1 MIGGLGMKITV
12 TLLILL
18 VLFSINTFAQEGTE
32 PRLPEGVKAYI
43 ESSGRITGN
52 IQYAPDGK
60 ELVVASSMG
69 IWIYN
74 AHTGAEVSL
83 LSGHQG
89 DVQAIAYAPDGKTL
103 ASAGRDETIRL
114 WHPKTSQHLA
124 TLTGH
129 GGLVTSLAF
138 SPDGKKLVSGSGDA
152 TVRLWST
159 ETRQQLWSEDTPQK
173 RSHAHAKDPVIRD
186 IFGLSPPPSRSPFE
200 QLAFQ
205 WVLAVV
211 YSPDGKTLASSGS
224 SDGTIQLWHVDTG
237 NLVQTLVGH
246 TESVTALA
254 FAPDG
259 KTLVSGSNDDTLR
272 VWDSPT
278 GTLQRVLAGHG
289 NDVKAVCF
297 SRDGKRIASGSKD
310 ATVRLWDA
318 KTGRFLPTLR
328 GHYWGV
334 ETVVFA
340 PKGKTAAS
348 GDETGRILLWDWR
361 KVAETQ
367 EK

>member
-1 MIGGLGMKITV
+1 MQRWRPTLKKGALSMKTPV
-12 TLLILL
+12 TLIIIFT
-18 VLFSINTFAQEGTE
+18 LFLPNTFAQEGTE

-52 IQYAPDGK
+52 IQYSPDGK
-60 ELVVASSMG
+60 GLAVASSMG
-69 IWIYN
+69 IWIYD
-74 AHTGAEVSL
+74 ARTGAEVTL

-89 DVQAIAYAPDGKTL
+89 DVLSIAYAPDGKTL
-103 ASAGRDETIRL
+103 ASGGRDGTIRL
-114 WHPKTSQHLA
+114 WRPKTNQHLA

-173 RSHAHAKDPVIRD
+173 RSHAQPKDPVIRD
-186 IFGLSPPPSRSPFE
+186 IFGLSPPPSRSLFE

-205 WVLAVV
+205 WVLAVA

-237 NLVQTLVGH
+237 NLVQTLAGH
-246 TESVTALA
+246 TETVTALT

-297 SRDGKRIASGSKD
+297 S
-310 ATVRLWDA
+310 
-318 KTGRFLPTLR
+318 P
-328 GHYWGV
+328 
-334 ETVVFA
+334 
-340 PKGKTAAS
+340 
-348 GDETGRILLWDWR
+348 
-361 KVAETQ
+361 
-367 EK
+367 

>member
-1 MIGGLGMKITV
+1 M
-12 TLLILL
+12 TLLILFS
-18 VLFSINTFAQEGTE
+18 LFSLNIFAQQRTE
-32 PRLPEGVKAYI
+32 KQLPEGVKTHI
-43 ESSGRITGN
+43 ESNGRLTGN
-52 IQYAPDGK
+52 IHYSPDGK
-60 ELVVASSMG
+60 GLAVASSMG
-69 IWIYN
+69 IWIYD
-74 AHTGAEVSL
+74 ARTGAEVTL

-89 DVQAIAYAPDGKTL
+89 DVLSIAYAPDGKTL
-103 ASAGRDETIRL
+103 ASGGRDGTIRL
-114 WHPKTSQHLA
+114 WRPKTNQHLA

-173 RSHAHAKDPVIRD
+173 RSHAHAKAPVIRD

-205 WVLAVV
+205 WVLAVA

-224 SDGTIQLWHVDTG
+224 SDGTIQLWYVDSG
-237 NLVQTLVGH
+237 DLVQTLKGH
-246 TESVTALA
+246 TDAVTALA

-272 VWDSPT
+272 VWESLT

-318 KTGRFLPTLR
+318 KIGRFLPTLR

-340 PKGKTAAS
+340 PDGNTVAS
-348 GDETGRILLWDWR
+348 GDETGTIQLWDWK
-361 KVAETQ
+361 KVAKTQ
-367 EK
+367 Q

>member
-1 MIGGLGMKITV
+1 MKTPV
-12 TLLILL
+12 TLLILFT
-18 VLFSINTFAQEGTE
+18 LFSLNTFAQQRTE
-32 PRLPEGVKAYI
+32 KQLPEGVKAYI
-43 ESSGRITGN
+43 ESSGRVTGN
-52 IQYAPDGK
+52 IQYSPDGK
-60 ELVVASSMG
+60 ELAVASSMG

-74 AHTGAEVSL
+74 ARTGAEVAL

-89 DVQAIAYAPDGKTL
+89 DVLAIAYAPDGKML

-114 WHPKTSQHLA
+114 WRPKTNQHLA

-129 GGLVTSLAF
+129 GGLVTSIAF

-159 ETRQQLWSEDTPQK
+159 ETRQQVWSADTPQK
-173 RSHAHAKDPVIRD
+173 QTLSQAQDPAIRWA
-186 IFGLSPPPSRSPFE
+186 FGLSPPPVSPFE
-200 QLAFQ
+200 RLALI
-205 WVLAVV
+205 WVLAVA

-224 SDGTIQLWHVDTG
+224 KDGTIQLWHVDSG
-237 NLVQTLVGH
+237 NLVQTLEGH
-246 TESVTALA
+246 TDTVTALA

-272 VWDSPT
+272 VWESPT
-278 GTLQRVLAGHG
+278 GTLRRVLAGHG

-334 ETVVFA
+334 EAVAFA
-340 PKGKTAAS
+340 PDGKTVAS
-348 GDETGRILLWDWR
+348 GDGTGRILLWDWR
-361 KVAETQ
+361 KVAKTQ
-367 EK
+367 E